1 MSSFTKLSNGNVIF
15 TDNDGHEA
23 KLSPTL
29 NVLPNPENENEIIIT
44 PFARFT
50 SWSSIDMVV
59 DWREIQSP
67 IVESRNDAIEKL
79 ALNFFFNVTQ
89 GEEQHSHSNLLI
101 LEKISEIDGELA
113 YNGLKFGQVGNVI
126 FVSASNG
133 NNETGKR
140 GSVNFPFRSL
150 YSAFLVANPGDL
162 IYVLPGTYNDE
173 NNGLLKDKVDFY
185 FSHSTF
191 VISNDSI
198 FNDFTT
204 YEITSNIFGY
214 GNFHSRSSIVNIQNK
229 SKIFL
234 ECLSLE
240 SDTLNGPIY
249 VGSNLASIKITCES
263 ISGPN
268 PISINRCLE
277 VYVKCRNIIVKNSI
291 NTSGYA
297 VFTSDSNTGIVDVEA
312 DIIQGDTVYGS
323 NVINHLNGTLNIR
336 CKSITDDKTTGNIT
350 GGIIYHKAGKLSFQ
364 GNITVKGSYI
374 YTQKANTGPVKVV
387 LSGTFISDTACIAYL
402 INTTDIDFLGKF
414 YSENSEYLISIAD
427 KINQKVYCE
436 GVFENK
442 SLTGSI
448 FRNTQDTTQIVFS
461 KCTLKAVAKIINST
475 VSITIKVIDFI
486 SLSKAFESNI
496 SVLSDYIT
504 LIPGFQLPVMPSIK
518 HGKIVVNDSADK
530 QNTVISFGSSF
541 ATSNYTLFFRVYDAS
556 QEYIVDEVSRN
567 TTGFVIDLST
577 ITFTS
582 LTVEFFAAL

>member
-29 NVLPNPENENEIIIT
+29 NVLPNPENEYEIIIT

-89 GEEQHSHSNLLI
+89 GEEQHSHSNLDI

-140 GSVNFPFRSL
+140 GSINFPFSSL
-150 YSAFLVANPGDL
+150 YSAFLVAEPGDL

-173 NNGLLKDKVDFY
+173 GYGILKDQVDFY
-185 FSHSTF
+185 FSPSTF
-191 VISNDSI
+191 VISNGSI
-198 FNDFTT
+198 FDDSYST
-204 YEITSNIFGY
+204 EGVTSNIFGY
-214 GNFHSRSSIVNIQNK
+214 GNFQAARPYVVHIRKQ

-234 ECLSLE
+234 ECFSIE
-240 SDTLNGPIY
+240 SAYNGYGPIY
-249 VGSNLASIKITCES
+249 VGSNLASIKIVCET
-263 ISGPN
+263 IIGPR
-268 PISINRCLE
+268 PIFIDKCLDA
-277 VYVKCRNIIVKNSI
+277 YITCRNIVVNNS
-291 NTSGYA
+291 TSTTSYA
-297 VFTSDSNTGIVDVEA
+297 VFTSELNTGIVYIET
-312 DIIQGDTVYGS
+312 DIIQGDNVYGS

-336 CKSITDDKTTGNIT
+336 CKSITDENTSGY
-350 GGIIYHKAGKLSFQ
+350 IIFHGAGKLSFT
-364 GNITVKGSYI
+364 GNITAKGKYI
-374 YTQKANTGPVKVV
+374 YHQKANTSPGKVV
-387 LSGTFISDTACIAYL
+387 LNGTFIADTVYCIAYL
-402 INTTDIDFLGKF
+402 LNTTDIDFLGKF
-414 YSENSEYLISIAD
+414 YLENGEALISTTN

-436 GVFENK
+436 GFFENK
-442 SLTGSI
+442 SLTGNV
-448 FRNTQDTTQIVFS
+448 FYNNQATTQIVFS

-530 QNTVISFGSSF
+530 QNTVVSFGGSF
-541 ATSNYTLFFRVYDAS
+541 ATSNYTLIFRVYDAS